1 MNPSGPYD
9 RRDTIAAIA
18 TPTGTGGIG
27 ILRVSGPQAQAV
39 AARLF
44 APADPRLDPA
54 CLPPR
59 RLVLG
64 RAIGQGGRALDQ
76 VLAVRFAAPH
86 SYTTQEVLELQS
98 HGGPAVLRAL
108 LAAALAA
115 GCRLARPGEFTLRA
129 YLGGRLDLS
138 QAEAVAQLIAA
149 QSEGEARLAL
159 AGLEGGLSRE
169 LAPVRAALTLAA
181 ATVEAAID
189 FPEES
194 AEIAGP
200 ALAHGLRRVV
210 LEPLARLIARRRSGR
225 VWREGALV
233 VLCGRPNVGKS
244 SLFNAMLGQKRAIVT
259 STAGTTRDAIE
270 ESALLGGVVCRLTDT
285 AGLGLEPG
293 ELEALGRAA
302 AREALSRA
310 DLALVV
316 LDGGAP
322 LSEEDRA
329 VLAATAGTRRVIV
342 ANKDDLPPAWR
353 PEDLAREGG
362 PLISVSAKRGWG
374 LAELAQAVGAALAGG
389 QAEPAPGEAVASQ
402 RQAEALAACAQAIEV
417 ALAGL
422 EAPALAAELVAVDL
436 AEALARLGEVDGQGA
451 PEAVIEAIFEQ
462 FCVGK

>member
-1 MNPSGPYD
+1 MRVMGPYD
-9 RRDTIAAIA
+9 SGDTIAAIA
-18 TPTGTGGIG
+18 TPAGPGGIG
-27 ILRVSGPQAQAV
+27 ILRISGPKAGEV

-44 APADPRLDPA
+44 LPDNPRLDPA
-54 CLPPR
+54 ALPPR
-59 RLVLG
+59 RLILGTALGKQG
-64 RAIGQGGRALDQ
+64 RAVDR
-76 VLAVRFAAPH
+76 VLAVRFAAPR
-86 SYTTQEVLELQS
+86 SYTTQEVVELQS

-149 QSEGEARLAL
+149 QSEGEARLAM
-159 AGLEGGLSRE
+159 AGLEGGLSRI
-169 LAPVRAALTLAA
+169 LAPIRAALILAA

-189 FPEES
+189 FPEET

-200 ALAHGLRRVV
+200 DLARNLRQEA
-210 LEPLARLIARRRSGR
+210 LEPLGRIIARRQSGR

-244 SLFNAMLGQKRAIVT
+244 SLFNALLGQNRAIVT

-302 AREALSRA
+302 ARERLGQA

-316 LDGGAP
+316 LDGGAA
-322 LSEEDRA
+322 LTGEDRE
-329 VLAATAGTRRVIV
+329 VLAATAGTKRVV
-342 ANKDDLPPAWR
+342 VVNKR
-353 PEDLAREGG
+353 DLAWAWELETLAGQGAPILR
-362 PLISVSAKRGWG
+362 VSAKQGQG
-374 LAELAQAVGAALAGG
+374 LEELARMVGEALTGG

-402 RQAEALAACAQAIEV
+402 RQAEALAACAQAVRRAAE
-417 ALAGL
+417 GL
-422 EAPALAAELVAVDL
+422 EAQSIAAELVSVDL
-436 AEALARLGEVDGQGA
+436 AEALGRLGEVDGQDA
-451 PEAVIEAIFEQ
+451 PEAVIEAVFEQ

>member
-1 MNPSGPYD
+1 MSAIGLYDSG
-9 RRDTIAAIA
+9 DTIAALA
-18 TPTGTGGIG
+18 TPAGAGGIG
-27 ILRVSGPQAQAV
+27 ILRISGPKAGEA

-44 APADPRLDPA
+44 QPSDPRLDPA
-54 CLPPR
+54 ALPPR

-64 RAIGQGGRALDQ
+64 LALGKRGRAVDQ

-86 SYTTQEVLELQS
+86 SYTTQEVVELQS
-98 HGGPAVLRAL
+98 HGGSAVLRAL

-159 AGLEGGLSRE
+159 AGLQGGLSRE
-169 LAPVRAALTLAA
+169 LAPLRAALTLAA

-189 FPEES
+189 FPEET

-200 ALAHGLRRVV
+200 GLAQGLRREV
-210 LEPLARLIARRRSGR
+210 LEPLEGLIARRQAGR

-244 SLFNAMLGQKRAIVT
+244 SLFNALLGQNRAIVT
-259 STAGTTRDAIE
+259 ATAGTTRDAIE

-293 ELEALGRAA
+293 ELEALGRAT
-302 AREALSRA
+302 ARERLGQA

-322 LSEEDRA
+322 LRDEDRA
-329 VLAATAGTRRVIV
+329 VLAATAGSNRVV
-342 ANKDDLPPAWR
+342 AVNKADLNDAW
-353 PEDLAREGG
+353 DLEAAGEGA
-362 PLISVSAKRGWG
+362 PILRVSAKRGMG
-374 LAELAQAVGAALAGG
+374 LEELARTVGEALTGG
-389 QAEPAPGEAVASQ
+389 RAEPAPGEAVASQ
-402 RQAEALAACAQAIEV
+402 RQASALAACAQAVER

-422 EAPALAAELVAVDL
+422 EAQSIAAELVAVDL
-436 AEALARLGEVDGQGA
+436 AEALGRLGEVDGVDA
-451 PEAVIEAIFEQ
+451 PDSVIDAIFDE